1 MILLLMHD
9 YGYIFFPLYP
19 LVEKRDLV
27 KSLDITTLNT
37 EDIGHA
43 VIDSRRI

>member
-1 MILLLMHD
+1 MITV
-9 YGYIFFPLYP
+9 IFFPLYP

-27 KSLDITTLNT
+27 KSLDITLNT
-37 EDIGHA
+37 EDIEHA